1 MGEATVGVVVA
12 WDCSRRR
19 VAMRLLKRLRLLWER
34 LLVCLL
40 LVYAVCV
47 SVDVSASSVEKGS
60 AVGRRLYSGR
70 WGDSWD
76 P

>member
-1 MGEATVGVVVA
+1 
-12 WDCSRRR
+12 
-19 VAMRLLKRLRLLWER
+19 MRLLKRLRLLWER

-40 LVYAVCV
+40 LVYVVCV